1 MFFIKKIL
9 KVFLNFLRRFFLSC
23 SKDLQRRSKD
33 GAKMSAKIRCPQK
46 KSAKMASST
55 LRVYNIY
62 TPSVDEAIFAAFP
75 WGKIEHLRH
84 LCRSLQRSAKTPQR
98 CPKRIPFLEFYGV
111 RGFTFSRILW
121 GAGFWQIMSNHEKRA
136 GCCVYFSARGT
147 FLYF

>member
-1 MFFIKKIL
+1 MFIYQNKFEGI
-9 KVFLNFLRRFFLSC
+9 FEFFEAFFLSC

-75 WGKIEHLRH
+75 CGKIEHLRH

-121 GAGFWQIMSNHEKRA
+121 GAGF
-136 GCCVYFSARGT
+136 
-147 FLYF
+147 